1 MPSRDYYLRGVEDED
16 VQIYEKFAVDV
27 AMMFGANETQARKD
41 MREMV
46 ELETELA
53 NVNLH
58 PLNST
63 LGNWLY
69 LIKACYCLKCL
80 IKYVIV

>member
-16 VQIYEKFAVDV
+16 VQIYEQFAVDV
-27 AMMFGANETQARKD
+27 AMMFGANESQARKE

-58 PLNST
+58 SLTFQHSEM
-63 LGNWLY
+63 
-69 LIKACYCLKCL
+69 YCH
-80 IKYVIV
+80 